1 MLQFHGWKKTGLL
14 SAVWLRAQV
23 HKTVATHSPRRLVC
37 LRLRPDTKTNP
48 PQWEEGASL
57 SPGRGISGRNASKG
71 WCCLTA
77 QLRLSTLQATPTL
90 VACSHNHFSFSA
102 R

>member
-48 PQWEEGASL
+48 PQWEEGAGAGAYFVVSIYYYCD
-57 SPGRGISGRNASKG
+57 G
-71 WCCLTA
+71 
-77 QLRLSTLQATPTL
+77 QLDR
-90 VACSHNHFSFSA
+90 
-102 R
+102 